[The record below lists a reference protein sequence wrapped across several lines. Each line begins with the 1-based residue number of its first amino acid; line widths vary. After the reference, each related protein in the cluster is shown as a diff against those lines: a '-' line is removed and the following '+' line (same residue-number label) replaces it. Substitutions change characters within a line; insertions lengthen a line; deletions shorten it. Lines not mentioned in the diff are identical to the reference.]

1 MVYDLLKII
10 NFSIQDLENKRF
22 NIKRYSW
29 ILFFYPK
36 EKKHNN
42 RETI

>member
-1 MVYDLLKII
+1 MVYNLLKII

-29 ILFFYPK
+29 IYSSIQ
-36 EKKHNN
+36 KKKINN